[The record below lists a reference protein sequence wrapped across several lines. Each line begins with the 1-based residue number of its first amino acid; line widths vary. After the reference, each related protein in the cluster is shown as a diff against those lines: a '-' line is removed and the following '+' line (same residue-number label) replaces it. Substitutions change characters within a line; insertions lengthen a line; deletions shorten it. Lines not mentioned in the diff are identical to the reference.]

1 MTRLVPKIFTRIK
14 TAVKIRLQKMKK
26 FLTKLIY
33 PIYFFPFKLISY
45 SLYYLTK
52 LIIRFIISILRII
65 LDAIVFPFRSLRN
78 FLKSVFIILLVAYIL
93 VSLIVMA
100 DYIKSNYGRYS
111 KFLCA
116 PNLNEKLRHSVVRVV
131 GGYSEGSGFFISDH
145 EILTNFHV
153 ITGEPS
159 PKIIFWDGSFT
170 AAKSIVGDKEADLA
184 LITVEGS
191 YPNMVLEMMI
201 PMQLVEEEPLIA
213 AGFPL
218 GTEITGEVTITGGKF
233 IAPRRT
239 RKSPVGYLQT
249 NINLVEGMSGG
260 PLVDKCG
267 QVVGVN
273 TAGVSGA
280 SFFIASDF
288 VNTLKYSFTDKD
300 VTKLDLDPSA
310 SPEKAVEAYYT
321 YLKVRDMKAGFDL
334 LSTQYLAKTNFDEW
348 TGRFT
353 NIIDVVVFKTE
364 KVVGKRDTVF
374 VKFMTQN
381 WVDGE
386 VERHLYEGTWQTIFE
401 DGKYKMLSSQIKEV
415 VDPDYIWFYE

>member
-1 MTRLVPKIFTRIK
+1 MARLVSKIFTRIK
-14 TAVKIRLQKMKK
+14 TAIRLRLQKVRK

-33 PIYFFPFKLISY
+33 PIYFFPFKFVTYTI
-45 SLYYLTK
+45 YYLTK
-52 LIIRFIISILRII
+52 LIVRFIISLLKII
-65 LDAIVFPFRSLRN
+65 LDTIIFPFRSLKN
-78 FLKSVFIILLVAYIL
+78 FIKSLLVACLIVYIAL
-93 VSLIVMA
+93 SFLVMA
-100 DYIKSNYGRYS
+100 DYVKSNYGRIS

-116 PNLNEKLRHSVVRVV
+116 PNLNDKLRHSVVRVV

-170 AAKSIVGDKEADLA
+170 TAKSIVGDKEADLA
-184 LITVEGS
+184 LITIDGS
-191 YPNMVLEMMI
+191 YPNMVLEMMV
-201 PMQLVEEEPLIA
+201 PVQLVEEEPLIA

-218 GTEITGEVTITGGKF
+218 GTEITGEVTIAGGKF
-233 IAPRRT
+233 IALRRT
-239 RKSPVGYLQT
+239 RRSPVGYLQT
-249 NINLVEGMSGG
+249 DIDLVDGMSGG

-273 TAGVSGA
+273 TSGVSGA

-288 VNTLKYSFTDKD
+288 VNALRYSFTDKD
-300 VTKLDLDPSA
+300 VTKLNLDPSA

-348 TGRFT
+348 TSRFT

-364 KVVGKRDTVF
+364 KVVGKKDTVF

-401 DGKYKMLSSQIKEV
+401 NGKYKMLRSQIKEV
-415 VDPDYIWFYE
+415 VEPDYSWFYE